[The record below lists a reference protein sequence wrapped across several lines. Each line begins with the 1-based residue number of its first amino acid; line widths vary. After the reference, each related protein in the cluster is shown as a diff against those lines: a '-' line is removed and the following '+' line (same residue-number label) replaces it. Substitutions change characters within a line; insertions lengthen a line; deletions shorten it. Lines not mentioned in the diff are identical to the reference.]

1 LLWYSIGVVVDDAI
15 VVIEAVHAKMEE
27 EHLSPLKATKKA
39 MHEIAGAIIA
49 ITFLMAAVLFQ
60 LPLYV
65 WSREFYRQ
73 FATRWQLQSFFQGSW
88 H

>member
-1 LLWYSIGVVVDDAI
+1 LLWYGYWVVVDDAI
-15 VVIEAVHAKMEE
+15 VVIEAVLKMEE

-49 ITFLMAAVLFQ
+49 ITFLMAFIPVAFMSGPVG
-60 LPLYV
+60 V
-65 WSREFYRQ
+65 FYRQ
-73 FATRWQLQSFFQGSW
+73 FAITCNSFFQGSW

>member
-1 LLWYSIGVVVDDAI
+1 
-15 VVIEAVHAKMEE
+15 MEE

-49 ITFLMAAVLFQ
+49 ITFLMAAVFSSCLMSGPVGFFIDNLQ
-60 LPLYV
+60 L
-65 WSREFYRQ
+65 
-73 FATRWQLQSFFQGSW
+73 RWQLQSFFQGSW

>member
-1 LLWYSIGVVVDDAI
+1 LVLLLVVDDAI

-49 ITFLMAAVLFQ
+49 ITFLMAAVIPVAFMSGPVGVFIDNLQ
-60 LPLYV
+60 L
-65 WSREFYRQ
+65 
-73 FATRWQLQSFFQGSW
+73 RWQLQSFFQGSW

>member
-1 LLWYSIGVVVDDAI
+1 
-15 VVIEAVHAKMEE
+15 
-27 EHLSPLKATKKA
+27 

-60 LPLYV
+60 LPLCLV
-65 WSREFYRQ
+65 QEFFIDNLQ
-73 FATRWQLQSFFQGSW
+73 LRWQLQSFFQGSW

>member
-1 LLWYSIGVVVDDAI
+1 
-15 VVIEAVHAKMEE
+15 MEE

-49 ITFLMAAVLFQ
+49 ITFLMAAVFIPVAFMSGPVGFFIDNLQ
-60 LPLYV
+60 L
-65 WSREFYRQ
+65 
-73 FATRWQLQSFFQGSW
+73 RWQLQSFFQGSW

>member
-1 LLWYSIGVVVDDAI
+1 
-15 VVIEAVHAKMEE
+15 
-27 EHLSPLKATKKA
+27 

-60 LPLYV
+60 LPLCLV
-65 WSREFYRQ
+65 GFIDNLQ
-73 FATRWQLQSFFQGSW
+73 LRWQLQSFFQGSW